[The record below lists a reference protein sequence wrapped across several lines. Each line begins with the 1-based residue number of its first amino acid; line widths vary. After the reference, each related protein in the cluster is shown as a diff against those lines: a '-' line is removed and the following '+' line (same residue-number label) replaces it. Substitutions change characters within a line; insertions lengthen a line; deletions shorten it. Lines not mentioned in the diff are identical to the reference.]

1 MFGADLTI
9 NMIEFSDDAS
19 NSEGRQIPQS
29 TASNPGIAA
38 NAQGVFFET
47 SRISKVLGPTLLNMR
62 PLLTFLVR
70 AETMLPG
77 SISTLKSRLARLII
91 SVKCKGP
98 WDSVSISY
106 TMPICELRFGRGS
119 GSCSSSS
126 LRNSRTT
133 LSCDLRR
140 DSWNFA
146 HSFRS
151 ITNSFRWGKWLA

>member
-1 MFGADLTI
+1 MFVADLTMD
-9 NMIEFSDDAS
+9 MIEFSDDAS
-19 NSEGRQIPQS
+19 DLEGRQIPQS

-38 NAQGVFFET
+38 TDAQGVFFEI

-77 SISTLKSRLARLII
+77 SISTLKSLFARLMI
-91 SVKCKGP
+91 SVRCMGSLA
-98 WDSVSISY
+98 SVSISY
-106 TMPICELRFGRGS
+106 TIPICDVRLGRGAGS
-119 GSCSSSS
+119 GSAV
-126 LRNSRTT
+126 LRNSWMI

-151 ITNSFRWGKWLA
+151 MINSFRQEKG